1 MLNRLFAATLAATI
15 SVPALALDAE
25 KLYEKVSPSIWVVNT
40 FTKDGKRVGQGSAVV
55 VAPQRLATN
64 CHVLRSAVKVVVQ
77 RRNTTHLAELE
88 LVDPER
94 DICQLKVEDMSAP
107 PVTRAPMNSLRVG
120 QKVYALGSPS
130 GQELTLSDGII
141 SSLRHDSADRIELI
155 QTSAPIS
162 PGSSGGGLFD
172 VDGRLLGLT
181 TLMLADSRHLNQNL
195 NYALPAS
202 YLDELPARSKA
213 ALAARETS
221 ASRAAAEKRAT
232 ETREA
237 AAGTVG
243 ARWEYTITDLFT
255 GVKSRV
261 ALVVERIDGDKLYM
275 NNGGR
280 VEMADGKLLEMSQP
294 ILGEMDASMPA
305 GGWIKPNM
313 KPGQTWDMRY
323 SPPGTPG
330 RTLNLSAR
338 VVQEESIST
347 AAGKFDVQRIEYEGN
362 LIETPTRHQGRS
374 QQSAAYKA
382 TLWYSPQINR
392 VVRMKAQS
400 ISPFVQIN
408 EMVELSALPGGQR
421 AVAPRTAAAGNG
433 ADATAKGPASLLQ

>member
-1 MLNRLFAATLAATI
+1 MLNRLFAATLAATL

-25 KLYEKVSPSIWVVNT
+25 KLYEKVSPSVWVVNT
-40 FTKDGKRVGQGSAVV
+40 FGKDGKRVGQGSGVV

-64 CHVLRSAVKVVVQ
+64 CHVLRSATKVVVQ

-88 LVDPER
+88 LVDPDR

-107 PVTRAPMNSLRVG
+107 PVARAPMSSLRVG

-130 GQELTLSDGII
+130 GQELTLSDGIV
-141 SSLRHDSADRIELI
+141 SSLRLDNADRIEMI

-181 TLMLADSRHLNQNL
+181 TLVLADSRHLNQNL

-202 YLDELPARSKA
+202 YLDELPARSRA
-213 ALAARETS
+213 AMAARDT
-221 ASRAAAEKRAT
+221 ATSRAAAEKRAA

-275 NNGGR
+275 NNGSR
-280 VEMADGKLLEMSQP
+280 VELADGKLLEMSQP
-294 ILGEMDASMPA
+294 ILGEMDNSMPA
-305 GGWIKPNM
+305 NGWIRPDM
-313 KPGQTWDMRY
+313 KPGQTWELQY
-323 SPPGTPG
+323 APPGTPG
-330 RTLNLSAR
+330 RTLRLSAR
-338 VVQEESIST
+338 VAPEESLFT
-347 AAGKFDVQRIEYEGN
+347 TAGKFEVQRIDFDGN
-362 LIETPTRHQGRS
+362 LVETPTRNQGRS
-374 QQSAAYKA
+374 PQSTAYKA
-382 TLWYSPQINR
+382 TIWYAPQINR
-392 VVRMKAQS
+392 VVKMKAQS
-400 ISPFVQIN
+400 IGPFVQIN
-408 EMVELSALPGGQR
+408 EMIELSAQPGGQR
-421 AVAPRTAAAGNG
+421 AVAPRASATGGNADTVVTGPG
-433 ADATAKGPASLLQ
+433 ALLR